1 MTSGWGVPS
10 RGCRVEWSCYP
21 EAMEHAN
28 ALDPAGADTIAGVQ
42 PTRRAGGLL
51 LIRLGLVAAATLAAW
66 LVVRAADE
74 TASFPPTPLLA
85 SLSLLPVNIISLLL
99 VSRLLRIEGQSLRS
113 LFAPGRSVVRDAA
126 WGLLW
131 IAVLYVPFVLAVMGT
146 MWLLHGSGMFEAFQ
160 TVFYDPDAASIAS
173 PVWALVL
180 GVVVVLTF
188 APLNA
193 PAEEA
198 VYRGYA
204 QSRLSARWSPWPAM
218 LVCSLAFGAQ
228 HAFFA
233 PTTDAMIVYVAA
245 FTVWGLGSA
254 LIIRAQG
261 RLLPVTIAHLLV
273 NLMTS
278 SPAVAFPIL
287 VLAGVVEV

>member
-1 MTSGWGVPS
+1 MKSATVRQSGTST
-10 RGCRVEWSCYP
+10 VEVQ
-21 EAMEHAN
+21 
-28 ALDPAGADTIAGVQ
+28 PAGQRGAWI
-42 PTRRAGGLL
+42 LL
-51 LIRLGLVAAATLAAW
+51 TRLGMVAAATVAAW
-66 LVVRAADE
+66 LIMRVLDDTAA
-74 TASFPPTPLLA
+74 FPPDPMLA
-85 SLSLLPVNIISLLL
+85 SLSLIPVNIASLLL
-99 VSRLLRIEGQSLRS
+99 VSHLLRSEGSSLRS
-113 LFAPGRSVVRDAA
+113 LFAPGRSVLRDAG

-131 IAVLYVPFVLAVMGT
+131 IAVLYIPFVLAVMAT
-146 MWLLHGSGMFEAFQ
+146 MWVLHGSGMFAAFA
-160 TVFYDPDAASIAS
+160 TVFYDPDAATIAS
-173 PVWALVL
+173 PAWSLVL
-180 GVVVVLTF
+180 GILAVFTF

-204 QSRLSARWSPWPAM
+204 QSRLTAAWSPWPAM

-233 PTTDAMIVYVAA
+233 PTTDAMVVYVVA

-254 LIIRAQG
+254 LIVRAQG

-278 SPAVAFPIL
+278 SPAVVFPIL
-287 VLAGVVEV
+287 VLTGVVQY

>member
-1 MTSGWGVPS
+1 M
-10 RGCRVEWSCYP
+10 
-21 EAMEHAN
+21 AMEHAN
-28 ALDPAGADTIAGVQ
+28 PVESANVDAAAGAPPV
-42 PTRRAGGLL
+42 RRAGGLL
-51 LIRLGLVAAATLAAW
+51 LIRLGMVAAATLAAW
-66 LVVRAADE
+66 LVMRAVDG

-99 VSRLLRIEGQSLRS
+99 VSRFLRAEGQSLRS
-113 LFAPGRSVVRDAA
+113 LFAPGRSVPRDAA

-131 IAVLYVPFVLAVMGT
+131 IAVLYVPFVLAVMAT

-160 TVFYDPDAASIAS
+160 TVFYDPDAATVAS

-180 GVVVVLTF
+180 GVVAVLTF

-204 QSRLSARWSPWPAM
+204 QSRLSAGWAPWPAM

-254 LIIRAQG
+254 LIVRAQG

-273 NLMTS
+273 NFMTS
-278 SPAVAFPIL
+278 SPAVVFPLL
-287 VLAGVVEV
+287 VLAGVVEA